1 MSEEKEKNIWDELPD
16 KQTLKA
22 FGKGI
27 LDVPRVVGFD
37 IPQSLYET
45 AITSPYGFK
54 MGDYDI
60 KTDDPNHKE
69 YKQAF
74 DFFEKYKKEV
84 NPFLTGDKAT
94 ELLQSQG
101 FTNTKFGP
109 NGVYTQRS
117 KAEQDRITNESVV
130 SSFIEEQ
137 RSFYNKFYNL
147 DEEELETKWVDQLAR
162 TIPTFATQVLAS
174 VYNPIAGMSY
184 GSSLMYADTYQTA
197 KQYDVSPQEAGRLAS
212 IVSLVSFATNYGP
225 STLYNSA
232 VKNNPKL
239 FRDVLFN
246 KSFKKNL
253 HKNIKKDAF
262 EGGLREAMQE
272 SIDEVTSMTAE
283 GTYRDISDDEW
294 WERIKTSASIG
305 FVLGGTASS
314 TLTRINNEKNKPI
327 LKKITDAENLQLPY
341 FMEVNKNGDVNF
353 NVKKEDFKDIEMY
366 ERVKKLTDSQEF
378 RDKVDP
384 YIIAEKNRKIETDT
398 GVEIPMNVMIF
409 NELNTNNPNT
419 DDVDIEFNKDI
430 PISIMTDKQLQEKNY
445 DTEDFKIS
453 EIKEGEEAYEE
464 GKRKFKVKVL
474 GSNIYSSTGGS
485 VILSKGTNQD
495 VYIEEIVEVLYKKLS
510 QTNPELKSKIDNWIG
525 GMEGILNDN
534 GVGGPRGIEL
544 FSKWYTFNYLGY
556 GNTETAIKDV
566 ISIPTEITQEFDKIM
581 GEQKDGTNVAFLFK
595 GGDPIITDP
604 VEDTEV
610 AETTEDVDTPEQSF
624 RLTPQQEEFFKDSK
638 VRDENGE
645 LLKVYHGTTEDFD
658 SFEEGDLGYHF
669 GTKEQANNRIGS
681 INISGR
687 NIGKNFSE
695 GSNIIPAY
703 LNLKNPLRLN
713 DIGEFGDVKEIYNE
727 LKKYPEFKDAPNPM
741 KDSAKTDSETGV
753 ISISIS
759 EQFTDPQIIKDYL
772 IEKGYDGIVYANKVE
787 GEGDSY
793 IAFNPEQ
800 IKSQFN
806 TEPTDDPRMSFALA
820 PAVDDFSDIVKAL
833 SNVDLIDAIDVEKFI
848 NNKEIGKYLVQR
860 TQQLQRENKID
871 LKTKTGEYNKEQIEI
886 ISDVIAREALNEIVN
901 NPKNAGAWYSTNME
915 NAIKLLGIIHPEIL
929 SDINARTTFV
939 IGLAITSNGQAP
951 SSNLKYAL
959 EVYDFYKKNNRFP
972 ETEKEFDSAGS
983 VSPSM
988 REGFVKYN
996 NLVIT
1001 FGLNDAN
1008 QFLNTKWKVGEI
1020 KNITGYDVSKE
1031 KVDQVLPGSAIFGP
1045 KIGGAFYP
1053 NLQGAYEY
1061 VTMDRWFMRTMGRVT
1076 GELTNNIEDLKP
1088 QIDRFR
1094 NTLLKTKSQ
1103 IIKLG
1108 FEKTGIKL
1116 DEKKYPLQF
1125 KFNRKKIIREYDIDE
1140 NLLKTD
1146 DNYAIAKASEIL
1158 RPYVKNGFKN
1168 KTELNLSVNNL
1179 VKKVVELIDSPR
1191 NGGQII
1197 SFREIMKLA
1206 TDKVNKKIEENNIE
1220 FNKLYPADLQAIIW
1234 FPEKRLFGKLR
1245 KTKSILRET
1254 SYEDEAKEILKSRGI
1269 DDKRI
1274 TDIINSNEDYAT
1286 KGGSFNQKNEES
1298 FRLAPQEPKGLELNP
1313 ETTNEYFVRK
1323 IQDELIRLKVIQ
1335 KQIGSIP
1342 EEQDAYLKA
1351 ELFIGKASD
1360 KLQNFRN
1367 KEIEPLFKKINDE
1380 GFSINDLGDYLYA
1393 KHAQERNDLIKER
1406 TNGEIEDGSG
1416 MSEQDI
1422 TLEDGTVLEGYN
1434 TILNKYKNTNIGE
1447 YANQIYKIS
1456 EKTLDVLY
1464 EGQLITKEDLDY
1476 YKSKKMFKN
1485 YVPLKGKPDEDTFL
1499 GIGKGFSVSGK
1510 DLKRAGG
1517 RQSRANNPLVQ
1528 VLADY
1533 EQAIIRAEK
1542 NKVGIAFY
1550 NLVKN
1555 NPSDAWSA
1563 KGLKHIPRYD
1573 SDGELQYFDPTQLK
1587 QKEIEV
1593 KVDGKRKIITI
1604 NDKLLLKAMKNLGS
1618 GRSLRFLTGFNTF
1631 FRAINTTLS
1640 PEFIITNFERDLQ
1653 AGLFNLTADYKGLT
1667 KKTFKNIFKAQR
1679 GIWDNIQGKETEWSN
1694 IYKEYKENGGKIGWF
1709 DQMTI
1714 DEKIGKLDKM
1724 LKTYQSKNKL
1734 GISLR
1739 ATGKFISD
1747 INEMVES
1754 GIRVSTYKS
1763 LIDSG
1768 VSPEKSAQYAKNLT
1782 VNFNKKGELGSIIN
1796 SLWVFSNAGIQGTS
1810 RLLKMTQTK
1819 RGKKI
1824 AGSLIAVGFM
1834 QSLLNRIIDEEDWEK
1849 FSDYNKDNYYL
1860 VLMPN
1865 GKALSLKAPYGFN
1878 VFKVAGSLIEEMM
1891 FGDTTLSEASSRL
1904 LKSANDAFNPIGG
1917 STPLQIF
1924 SPTIFEPYAQI
1935 YENKNFFGGPI
1946 MPEQPPFQ
1954 PKTSDNKR
1962 YFKSVRKIPKSIT
1975 KFLNDA
1981 TGGTDNISGFI
1992 DVSPETIDHL
2002 IDSYTGST
2010 GKVVSNLI
2018 ETGTSLA
2025 VDGKLPSV
2033 NNIPIVRQFIKE
2045 ESEYTAQKVYY
2056 YMMNESKRTK
2066 FNKEQR
2072 KRFIRNVNYMKKGE
2086 YNKDKY
2092 KTRSEWIKYLN
2103 KQKKEFRTNQRN
2115 LK

>member
-1 MSEEKEKNIWDELPD
+1 MSEEKEKSIWDQFPSNQLDLATIQNQYSSAEKTADALR
-16 KQTLKA
+16 
-22 FGKGI
+22 KGI
-27 LDVPRVVGFD
+27 LDVPRVVGYD
-37 IPQSLYET
+37 APQALYET

-101 FTNTKFGP
+101 FINTKFGP

-117 KAEQDRITNESVV
+117 KAEQDKITNESVV

-147 DEEELETKWVDQLAR
+147 EEEELETKWIDQLVR

-184 GSSLMYADTYQTA
+184 ASSLMYADTYQTA

-253 HKNIKKDAF
+253 HKDVPVQAF
-262 EGGLREAMQE
+262 KGGLFESIQE
-272 SIDEVTSMTAE
+272 SIDEITSITAE

-366 ERVKKLTDSQEF
+366 ERVKRLTDSQEF

-624 RLTPQQEEFFKDSK
+624 RLTPEQQETVNKK
-638 VRDENGE
+638 VELASVVGDPIVRGDKVFVEN
-645 LLKVYHGTTEDFD
+645 TN
-658 SFEEGDLGYHF
+658 FEEGEVKFLPLTDF
-669 GTKEQANNRIGS
+669 G
-681 INISGR
+681 
-687 NIGKNFSE
+687 
-695 GSNIIPAY
+695 
-703 LNLKNPLRLN
+703 NP
-713 DIGEFGDVKEIYNE
+713 EE
-727 LKKYPEFKDAPNPM
+727 
-741 KDSAKTDSETGV
+741 V
-753 ISISIS
+753 ISRFETLAEFNPQPGREINQPV
-759 EQFTDPQIIKDYL
+759 EAEYLKGKLVLTDGANRYNQAFVNGDTTIPV
-772 IEKGYDGIVYANKVE
+772 IVA
-787 GEGDSY
+787 EGDGSK
-793 IAFNPEQ
+793 PTTEQ
-800 IKSQFN
+800 
-806 TEPTDDPRMSFALA
+806 SFALA

-860 TQQLQRENKID
+860 TQQLQKENKID

-901 NPKNAGAWYSTNME
+901 NPKNAGAWYSANME

-1274 TDIINSNEDYAT
+1274 TDILNSNEDYAT

-1367 KEIEPLFKKINDE
+1367 KEVEPLFKKIKDE

-1434 TILNKYKNTNIGE
+1434 TILNKYKNTNIEE

-1555 NPSDAWSA
+1555 NPSNAWSA